1 MTAHSQDYR
10 KQPFTNMGSDMSPRT
25 RFGIAAAVVVVAVL
39 GLIGFS
45 LAGATD
51 YYRTPAQ
58 LLAGSY
64 KPSET
69 IRVAGLVAK
78 GTVAH
83 NGAETSFSVTDKQV
97 AIPVT
102 TEAVLPDTFAPGV
115 TVVVEG
121 AMNAQKSEFVATSVL
136 AKCPSKFSA
145 KVT

>member
-1 MTAHSQDYR
+1 M
-10 KQPFTNMGSDMSPRT
+10 
-25 RFGIAAAVVVVAVL
+25 RFGIAAAVVAVTVL

-45 LAGATD
+45 LSGATD

-64 KPSET
+64 QT
-69 IRVAGLVAK
+69 HQQIRVAGVVVN
-78 GTVAH
+78 GTVVH
-83 NGAETSFSVTDKQV
+83 RGAQTSFEIADNKVSL
-97 AIPVT
+97 PVT

-121 AMNAQKSEFVATSVL
+121 TMDAGRTFVASGVL

-145 KVT
+145 KVST

>member
-1 MTAHSQDYR
+1 
-10 KQPFTNMGSDMSPRT
+10 MSPRI

-45 LAGATD
+45 LSGATD

-64 KPSET
+64 KSNQS
-69 IRVAGLVAK
+69 IRVAGVVVD
-78 GTVAH
+78 GTVVH
-83 NGAETSFSVTDKQV
+83 DGPRTQFLVTDNKV
-97 AIPVT
+97 SLPVST
-102 TEAVLPDTFAPGV
+102 DAVLPDTFAAGV

-121 AMNAQKSEFVATSVL
+121 AMNGQGTFVASDVL

-145 KVT
+145 KVST

>member
-1 MTAHSQDYR
+1 
-10 KQPFTNMGSDMSPRT
+10 MSPRT

-64 KPSET
+64 QANES
-69 IRVAGLVAK
+69 IRVAGIVVK
-78 GTVAH
+78 GSVTH
-83 NGAETSFSVTDKQV
+83 EGATTNFSVTDNHV
-97 AIPVT
+97 SIPVT
-102 TEAVLPDTFAPGV
+102 TQAVLPDTFAAGV

-121 AMNAQKSEFVATSVL
+121 AMNAQKNLFVASGVL

>member
-1 MTAHSQDYR
+1 
-10 KQPFTNMGSDMSPRT
+10 MSPRI

-64 KPSET
+64 KPSEQ
-69 IRVAGLVAK
+69 IRVAGVVVRGSVSHL
-78 GTVAH
+78 
-83 NGAETSFSVTDKQV
+83 GATTNFSVTNNHV

-102 TEAVLPDTFAPGV
+102 TEAVLPDTFAAGV

-121 AMNAQKSEFVATSVL
+121 AMNAQRSLFVASGVL

>member
-1 MTAHSQDYR
+1 
-10 KQPFTNMGSDMSPRT
+10 MSPRF

-45 LAGATD
+45 LSGATD

-64 KPSET
+64 KSNQQ
-69 IRVAGLVAK
+69 IRVAGVVAD
-78 GTVAH
+78 GTVVHQGTLTTFRVSDAKV
-83 NGAETSFSVTDKQV
+83 S
-97 AIPVT
+97 IPVT
-102 TEAVLPDTFAPGV
+102 TEAVLPDTFASGV

-121 AMNAQKSEFVATSVL
+121 AMNGQGQFVASGVL

-145 KVT
+145 KVST

>member
-1 MTAHSQDYR
+1 
-10 KQPFTNMGSDMSPRT
+10 MSPRT

-58 LLAGSY
+58 LLSGSY

-69 IRVAGLVAK
+69 IRVAGIVVK
-78 GTVAH
+78 DSVTH
-83 NGAETSFSVTDKQV
+83 NGAQTNFSVTDNHV
-97 AIPVT
+97 SIPVST
-102 TEAVLPDTFAPGV
+102 DAVLPDTFAAGV

-121 AMNAQKSEFVATSVL
+121 AMNAQKSEFVATGVL